1 MSFQKKY
8 NNSFNSLD
16 KLIAKLRQREMKKN
30 ISLKNKN
37 ILDFGCGSNF
47 KKLISVYKDCQS
59 ITAIDRTGSD
69 FKIKNFY
76 FYNYQDD
83 LNILEKK
90 IMRQKFDVIILGAV
104 IEHLDKPELVL
115 NILKKRLS
123 DDGIIFLTAPS
134 WASKPILEFLG
145 YKLNIINADLV
156 REHKRYYD
164 LDEYKKLSKLIK
176 MDIKKFYFFQ
186 LGLNTVCILR

>member
-16 KLIAKLRQREMKKN
+16 KLIAKLRHREMKKN

-90 IMRQKFDVIILGAV
+90 IMRQKFDVVILGAV

>member
-47 KKLISVYKDCQS
+47 KKLISIYKDCQS
-59 ITAIDRTGSD
+59 ITAVDRTGSD
-69 FKIKNFY
+69 FKKNDFY

-90 IMRQKFDVIILGAV
+90 IMNQKFDVVILSAV

-134 WASKPILEFLG
+134 LAAKPVLEFLG
-145 YKLNIINADLV
+145 YKLNVINADLV
-156 REHKRYYD
+156 KEHKRYYN

>member
-90 IMRQKFDVIILGAV
+90 IMHQKFDVVILSAV

-134 WASKPILEFLG
+134 WTSKPVLEFLG

>member
-69 FKIKNFY
+69 FKIKDFY

-90 IMRQKFDVIILGAV
+90 IMLQKFDVVILGAV

-115 NILKKRLS
+115 NVLKKRLS

-186 LGLNTVCILR
+186 LGLNTVCILG

>member
-90 IMRQKFDVIILGAV
+90 IMRQKFDVVILGAV

-134 WASKPILEFLG
+134 LASKPVLEFLG

-156 REHKRYYD
+156 KEHKRYYD

-186 LGLNTVCILR
+186 LRLNTVCILR

>member
-69 FKIKNFY
+69 FKIKDFY

-90 IMRQKFDVIILGAV
+90 IMHQKFDVVILSAV

-134 WASKPILEFLG
+134 WTSKPVLEFLG

>member
-90 IMRQKFDVIILGAV
+90 IMRQKFDVVILGAV

>member
-69 FKIKNFY
+69 FKIKDFY

-90 IMRQKFDVIILGAV
+90 IMHQKFDVVILSAV

-145 YKLNIINADLV
+145 YKLNIINSDLV

>member
-90 IMRQKFDVIILGAV
+90 IMRQKFDVVILGAV

-134 WASKPILEFLG
+134 WTSKPVLEFLG

>member
-90 IMRQKFDVIILGAV
+90 IMRQKFDVVILGAV

-134 WASKPILEFLG
+134 LASKPVLEFLG

-156 REHKRYYD
+156 KEHKRYYD

>member
-59 ITAIDRTGSD
+59 ITAVDRTGSD

-90 IMRQKFDVIILGAV
+90 IMRQKFDVVILGAV

-123 DDGIIFLTAPS
+123 VDGIIFLTAPS

>member
-59 ITAIDRTGSD
+59 ITAVDRTGSD
-69 FKIKNFY
+69 FKIKDFY

-90 IMRQKFDVIILGAV
+90 IMRQKFDVVILGAV

-123 DDGIIFLTAPS
+123 VDGIIFLTAPS

>member
-69 FKIKNFY
+69 FKINNFY

-90 IMRQKFDVIILGAV
+90 IMRQKFDVVILGAV

>member
-90 IMRQKFDVIILGAV
+90 IMHQKFDAVILSAV

>member
-16 KLIAKLRQREMKKN
+16 KLIAKLRHREMKKN

-47 KKLISVYKDCQS
+47 KKLISIYKDCQS
-59 ITAIDRTGSD
+59 ITAVDRTGSD

-90 IMRQKFDVIILGAV
+90 IMRQKFDVVILGAV

-134 WASKPILEFLG
+134 LASKPVLEFLG

>member
-90 IMRQKFDVIILGAV
+90 IMLQKFDVVILGAV

-115 NILKKRLS
+115 NVLKKRLS

-186 LGLNTVCILR
+186 LGLNTVCILG

>member
-1 MSFQKKY
+1 
-8 NNSFNSLD
+8 
-16 KLIAKLRQREMKKN
+16 MKKN

-47 KKLISVYKDCQS
+47 KKLISIYKDCQS
-59 ITAIDRTGSD
+59 ITAVDRTGSD
-69 FKIKNFY
+69 FKIKDFY

-90 IMRQKFDVIILGAV
+90 IMLQKFDVVILGAV

-134 WASKPILEFLG
+134 LTSKPILEFLG

>member
-90 IMRQKFDVIILGAV
+90 IMRQKFDVVILGAV

-164 LDEYKKLSKLIK
+164 LDEYKKLSKLIN

-186 LGLNTVCILR
+186 LGLNTVCILG

>member
-69 FKIKNFY
+69 FKIKDFC

-90 IMRQKFDVIILGAV
+90 IMRQKFDVVILGAV

>member
-69 FKIKNFY
+69 FKIKNFF

-90 IMRQKFDVIILGAV
+90 IMRQKFDVVILGAV

-134 WASKPILEFLG
+134 WTSKPVLEFLG